1 MGYDHAARP
10 AVALKDINSPVARR
24 AFSNRSSRC
33 ARSLRAFGPI
43 DEVNVELARDV
54 GKSAEE
60 RDKLTDG
67 IEERNKEKDRR
78 ARDAAE
84 ILGAAVSADELL
96 RYELCKE
103 QNFKCVYCDA
113 GIAPDGFSAN
123 DTRYQVDH
131 ILPWSRFGD
140 EFLSQQ
146 DAVLRRLQSAQAR
159 THAVRV
165 VRRRQ
170 DPGEWDAFA
179 ARVEGCKEM
188 KGLKKRNF
196 KLKDAA
202 DVEEKFKARN
212 LTDTQWATR
221 LLADRTRTNVS
232 ARRRKN
238 GVCSPG
244 PARSP
249 RSCGAPGA
257 SKD

>member
-1 MGYDHAARP
+1 M
-10 AVALKDINSPVARR
+10 
-24 AFSNRSSRC
+24 
-33 ARSLRAFGPI
+33 
-43 DEVNVELARDV
+43 
-54 GKSAEE
+54 
-60 RDKLTDG
+60 
-67 IEERNKEKDRR
+67 
-78 ARDAAE
+78 
-84 ILGAAVSADELL
+84 L

-103 QNFKCVYCDA
+103 QNFKCIYCYA

-140 EFLSQQ
+140 DFLSQQ
-146 DAVLRRLQSAQAR
+146 DALLHRLQSGQAR
-159 THAVRV
+159 PHAVRM

-170 DPGEWDAFA
+170 DAGEWDAFV
-179 ARVEGCKEM
+179 ARVEGFKEM

-196 KLKDAA
+196 KLKDAD

-232 ARRRKN
+232 ARKAKERR
-238 GVCSPG
+238 VRPG
-244 PARSP
+244 LARSP
-249 RSCGAPGA
+249 RNCGAPGA